1 MNTLKKTMFPTDD
14 HKMGDRKGRL
24 YVLPFSLSPFLPF
37 SLSPFLLSPFLLF
50 SFLLSPFL
58 LSPFPLFSQPSSPI
72 VILHTND
79 THSRLESYN
88 EPNMGDVGGMVR
100 RNTFIQETR
109 SQYPNTI
116 VVDAGDF
123 SQGTPYY
130 NLFKGFPEI
139 ELMNKMG
146 YDVVALGNHEFD
158 NGSKALAKRLKLAD
172 FKIVCANYQFKNKQL
187 AKLVKPY
194 TIINIADK
202 KIGVFGLLCDMKRV
216 LMPNY
221 YQEVTFSDP
230 IAAAQKMVELLKNK
244 EQCDLIIC
252 LSHLG
257 INAEYESDITDKEI
271 AEKCTGIDF
280 IIGGHNHVLLEEP
293 VIVNNT
299 KILQVQKN
307 GIFVG
312 KLVIHPL

>member
-1 MNTLKKTMFPTDD
+1 MENNMLYKLPRLASRATPSKFE
-14 HKMGDRKGRL
+14 GDILPPPLFFRVRRRL
-24 YVLPFSLSPFLPF
+24 HRCHLLL
-37 SLSPFLLSPFLLF
+37 LALLLSPFSLLA
-50 SFLLSPFL
+50 
-58 LSPFPLFSQPSSPI
+58 QSSPI

-79 THSRLESYN
+79 THSHLEAYN
-88 EPNMGDVGGMVR
+88 EPDIGNVGGVVR

-123 SQGTPYY
+123 SQGTPYF

-146 YDVVALGNHEFD
+146 YDVVTLGNHEFD

-172 FKIVCANYQFKNKQL
+172 FKIVCTNYQFKNKQL

-194 TIINIADK
+194 TIIHVDGK
-202 KIGVFGLLCDMKRV
+202 TIGFFGLLQDMRR
-216 LMPNY
+216 LILPTH
-221 YQEVTFSDP
+221 YQEVTFLDP
-230 IAAAQKMVELLKNK
+230 VATAQKMVDILKNK
-244 EQCDLIIC
+244 ENCELIIC

-257 INAEYESDITDKEI
+257 ITAEFEGDITDKNI
-271 AEKCTGIDF
+271 AENVPGIDI
-280 IIGGHNHVLLEEP
+280 IIGGHSHLLLEEP

-299 KILQVQKN
+299 RILQVRKH
-307 GIFVG
+307 GIYVG
-312 KLVIHPL
+312 KLIISD

>member
-1 MNTLKKTMFPTDD
+1 MKIVSSYKFC
-14 HKMGDRKGRL
+14 
-24 YVLPFSLSPFLPF
+24 FSAL
-37 SLSPFLLSPFLLF
+37 LLF
-50 SFLLSPFL
+50 CSSAFC
-58 LSPFPLFSQPSSPI
+58 QSSPI

-79 THSRLESYN
+79 THSQLESYN
-88 EPNMGDVGGMVR
+88 DKDFGDVGGVVR

-109 SQYPNTI
+109 SQYPNMI

-130 NLFKGFPEI
+130 NLFKGISEI
-139 ELMNKMG
+139 ELMNSMG

-158 NGSKALAKRLKLAD
+158 NGSKHLVKRLNFAD

-194 TIINIADK
+194 TVIYTDDK
-202 KIGVFGLLCDMKRV
+202 KIGFFGLLCDMKR
-216 LMPNY
+216 LIMPNY
-221 YQEVTFSDP
+221 YQETIFLDP
-230 IAAAQKMVELLKNK
+230 VETAKKMVEILKNK

-257 INAEYESDITDKEI
+257 FEAEFAGDISDKDL
-271 AEKCTGIDF
+271 AEKVSGIDF
-280 IIGGHNHVLLEEP
+280 IIGGHTHKLLEDP

-299 KILQVQKN
+299 KILQARKN
-307 GIFVG
+307 GSFVG
-312 KLVIHPL
+312 KIVISD